1 MTSGLLNTSERTA
14 DPAGLLAGLRRQPL
28 LAVLRSNTPDQARCQ
43 LEQLLAAGLCHVEL
57 AVAVRDDWV
66 AMVQGLQRMFPSM
79 RLGAASVC
87 TAEQLSA
94 VRAAGLAYAVSPIH
108 DPRLLEQARAW
119 SITLVPGVF
128 TPTEVA
134 RAVRDGAVA
143 VKLYPA
149 ASLGTGYWRSL
160 AAPLAPLPFCI
171 AAGGLEVADVPSWLA
186 AGVDAVALGSTL
198 FTEVPSLPSAAG
210 SAASTPQL
218 KPELEPLL
226 ARLLTGDNP
235 EALST

>member
-1 MTSGLLNTSERTA
+1 MTSGLPNTSERCA

-28 LAVLRSNTPDQARCQ
+28 LAVLRPHTLDQARRQ
-43 LEQLLAAGLCHVEL
+43 LEQLFAAGLCHVEL
-57 AVAVRDDWV
+57 AVAARDDWV
-66 AMVQGLQRMFPSM
+66 AMVRQLQRMFPSM

-87 TAEQLSA
+87 TVEQLS
-94 VRAAGLAYAVSPIH
+94 VVQAAGLAYAVSPIH
-108 DPRLLEQARAW
+108 DSRLLEQARAW

-134 RAVRDGAVA
+134 QAVRDGAVA

-149 ASLGTGYWRSL
+149 ASLGPGYWPAL

-171 AAGGLEVADVPSWLA
+171 AAGGLDVADVPSWLA

-198 FTEVPSLPSAAG
+198 FTEVPSPPSVVG
-210 SAASTPQL
+210 SAASSPLL
-218 KPELEPLL
+218 KPELAPLL
-226 ARLLTGDNP
+226 ARLATGDNP
-235 EALST
+235 APLST